1 MGEANTDVKLDKTK
15 DKTKKKSF
23 FKGLKAEFSKII
35 WPGRQSVAKETTA
48 VIIVSVILGVII
60 KLLDMIIPF
69 GLHNLIIK

>member
-35 WPGRQSVAKETTA
+35 WPGTTA

-60 KLLDMIIPF
+60 KLLDMIIQF